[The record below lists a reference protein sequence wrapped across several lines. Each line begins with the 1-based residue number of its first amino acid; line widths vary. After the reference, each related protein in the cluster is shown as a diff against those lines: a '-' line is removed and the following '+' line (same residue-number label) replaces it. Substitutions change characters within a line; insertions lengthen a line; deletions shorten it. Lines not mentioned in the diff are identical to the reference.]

1 MKPLYTNRKAYHDFF
16 IDERFEAGIVLQGSE
31 VKSCVSGHI
40 NLSDAYITI
49 DNGELI
55 MYNSFIAQ
63 YNNAGYTK
71 HIEKCKRKLL
81 MHKKEILKLKQE
93 VNIKGYTLIPI
104 SFYINKSGKIK
115 VEIALAR
122 GKHNYDKRNSL
133 KEKEVKKEL
142 KRYL

>member
-1 MKPLYTNRKAYHDFF
+1 
-16 IDERFEAGIVLQGSE
+16 
-31 VKSCVSGHI
+31 
-40 NLSDAYITI
+40 
-49 DNGELI
+49 
-55 MYNSFIAQ
+55 
-63 YNNAGYTK
+63 
-71 HIEKCKRKLL
+71 

-133 KEKEVKKEL
+133 KEREVKKEL